1 MFYKL
6 NLNLFTLLLYK
17 YMLEESFSRILM
29 SNNIKWTD
37 DHIILGRFLEHSEA
51 TVSCDIW

>member
-51 TVSCDIW
+51 TVSCDVW